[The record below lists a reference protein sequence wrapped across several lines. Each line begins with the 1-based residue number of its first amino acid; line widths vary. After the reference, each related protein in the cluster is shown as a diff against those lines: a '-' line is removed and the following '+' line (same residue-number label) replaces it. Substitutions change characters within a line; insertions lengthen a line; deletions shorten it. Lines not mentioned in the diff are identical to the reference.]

1 MTNQEVKTM
10 NNAETKNLTNV
21 TDLKV
26 HDEFISYLSN
36 LGGTFSLEEA
46 AFKLDMT
53 PEQLKQEISQDKLIS
68 VLINGEE
75 KIPAFQV
82 KNFKKL
88 NHLEDVLLLLT
99 NMDPREKIIFLAEPA
114 KYLKGK
120 SPIQIFTKYDTPK
133 NIEKIKKAANVEVE
147 AHSYVQEGKPSNLKG
162 IKDWAKNLRSRQ
174 SLPMPISSHLIKLS

>member
-36 LGGTFSLEEA
+36 LGGAFSLQEA

-53 PEQLKQEISQDKLIS
+53 PEQLKQEISENKLVS

-75 KIPAFQV
+75 KVPAFQV

-99 NMDPREKIIFLAEPA
+99 NMDAREKIIFLAEPA

-120 SPIQIFTKYDTPK
+120 SPIEVFYKYDTAK
-133 NIEKIKKAANVEVE
+133 NLEKIRKAARMEVE
-147 AHSYVQEGKPSNLKG
+147 AHSYVHEGKPSNLKG
-162 IKDWAKNLRSRQ
+162 IKEWAKNLRNRQ
-174 SLPMPISSHLIKLS
+174 HLPMPISCHLLKLS